1 VRDTDLFE
9 KALGLEE
16 PWYVGRV
23 TFDEQARRLDV
34 HLAFHRGG
42 RFECPECGWGGCP
55 AYDTSEKEW
64 RHLNFFQHEAYLHAP
79 LPRVECWRCGVK
91 QVRVPWARPG
101 SGFTLLFEA
110 WVLALVKQMPV
121 RSVAQLVG
129 ETDHRLWRM
138 LDHYVSEA
146 RSKADFSEVRHVGVD
161 ETASRRGH
169 DYVSFFVDLERSR
182 LLFGTEGKDANVFGA
197 FRVDLMAHGGVPE
210 RVRELCMDMSAAFQ
224 RGAGIHFPLAQLTFD
239 RFHVVKL
246 LNEAIEEVRRAEQLD
261 RVELKKT
268 RWLWLKRPEN
278 LTKAQAEKLAALLRP
293 SETGLQT
300 AKAYQMKLSFVEEFW
315 GLPPALAEEYLRKW
329 CRWARRSKLEPM
341 KRVARTLWSHRAG
354 LLRWYFSGISNG
366 ILEGINS
373 LVQAAKARA
382 RGYRSTKNL
391 LTMAYLLCGD
401 LDLALPT

>member
-1 VRDTDLFE
+1 
-9 KALGLEE
+9 
-16 PWYVGRV
+16 
-23 TFDEQARRLDV
+23 
-34 HLAFHRGG
+34 
-42 RFECPECGWGGCP
+42 
-55 AYDTSEKEW
+55 
-64 RHLNFFQHEAYLHAP
+64 
-79 LPRVECWRCGVK
+79 
-91 QVRVPWARPG
+91 
-101 SGFTLLFEA
+101 
-110 WVLALVKQMPV
+110 M
-121 RSVAQLVG
+121 
-129 ETDHRLWRM
+129 
-138 LDHYVSEA
+138 
-146 RSKADFSEVRHVGVD
+146 
-161 ETASRRGH
+161 
-169 DYVSFFVDLERSR
+169 
-182 LLFGTEGKDANVFGA
+182 
-197 FRVDLMAHGGVPE
+197 
-210 RVRELCMDMSAAFQ
+210 
-224 RGAGIHFPLAQLTFD
+224 AQLTFD

-341 KRVARTLWSHRAG
+341 KRVARTLWSHRPG

-391 LTMAYLLCGD
+391 LTMACLLCGD